1 MAQGPNPVM
10 ERWTRWTRIWRAR
23 SDGNPRDFQDGER
36 LWSKG
41 GIQPKPQRREPI
53 AGHWLTDAEAF
64 APHLPQERRA
74 TTRIPVKAEPVT
86 KGLIPDARRGDVS
99 PLGGVAKP
107 APKPK
112 GCKW

>member
-1 MAQGPNPVM
+1 MAI
-10 ERWTRWTRIWRAR
+10 R
-23 SDGNPRDFQDGER
+23 RDFQDGER

-41 GIQPKPQRREPI
+41 GRPVQQPRREPI
-53 AGHWLTDAEAF
+53 AGHWLTDGEAF

-74 TTRIPVKAEPVT
+74 TTRIPARAQPVI
-86 KGLIPDARRGDVS
+86 KGLLPDAKRGDVS

-107 APKPK
+107 APRRP

>member
-1 MAQGPNPVM
+1 MAI
-10 ERWTRWTRIWRAR
+10 R
-23 SDGNPRDFQDGER
+23 RDFQDGER

-41 GIQPKPQRREPI
+41 GIKPQAPKREPI

-74 TTRIPVKAEPVT
+74 TTRIAAKVEPVT
-86 KGLIPDARRGDVS
+86 KGLLRDDKRQAIS